1 MHPVKVILARHGE
14 TDWNASA
21 RIQGKS
27 DIPLNGRGRA
37 QARELAAAVQRLGT
51 VEVIYAS
58 PLARALETAQII
70 GRALGLEPAPAAAL
84 TELNFGDWEGCSWEE
99 IGARWPEQLAAY
111 EADRNNYAPP
121 NGESYAVMLG
131 RAWQFVDGLRR
142 TAGGAALCVCH
153 SAVMRGILARE
164 EGLTV
169 AESYRKIK
177 LPNGSVFG
185 LQSLV

>member
-1 MHPVKVILARHGE
+1 MKVILARHGE
-14 TDWNASA
+14 TDWNAAA

-84 TELNFGDWEGCSWEE
+84 TELRMASDVK
-99 IGARWPEQLAAY
+99 A
-111 EADRNNYAPP
+111 
-121 NGESYAVMLG
+121 
-131 RAWQFVDGLRR
+131 
-142 TAGGAALCVCH
+142 
-153 SAVMRGILARE
+153 
-164 EGLTV
+164 
-169 AESYRKIK
+169 
-177 LPNGSVFG
+177 
-185 LQSLV
+185 